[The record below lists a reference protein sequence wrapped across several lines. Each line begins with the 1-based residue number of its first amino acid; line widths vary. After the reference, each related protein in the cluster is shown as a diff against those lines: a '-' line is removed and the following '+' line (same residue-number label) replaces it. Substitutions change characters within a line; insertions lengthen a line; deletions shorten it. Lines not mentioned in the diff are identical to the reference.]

1 MAGLPV
7 CFGQAG
13 RPNSGRAF
21 GNNYGSL
28 FCQAIPSVLGAT
40 DLGFARSVLPASS
53 IATIT
58 RKIPSF
64 TLPSARFSIWCPMRG
79 TTLLFSQNAGTDL
92 AKPRSVA
99 PRSQSA
105 ITLENCYSYRSWLCL
120 FERALVY
127 MAQAAEIRDWW
138 TRKG

>member
-28 FCQAIPSVLGAT
+28 FCQAMPSVLGAT
-40 DLGFARSVLPASS
+40 DLP
-53 IATIT
+53 
-58 RKIPSF
+58 
-64 TLPSARFSIWCPMRG
+64 
-79 TTLLFSQNAGTDL
+79 
-92 AKPRSVA
+92 KPRSVA

-105 ITLENCYSYRSWLCL
+105 ITVENCYSYGSWYCL
-120 FERALVY
+120 IERAL
-127 MAQAAEIRDWW
+127 I
-138 TRKG
+138 